1 MIEELPEGKKTQLA
15 VAVAQGISVAA
26 WARTNEVPRATAYRW
41 AIEPEVRRA
50 VEACRRRIVDQA
62 VGKMTKKS
70 NWAVDRI
77 VKLAD
82 IAESESVR
90 LRALRSILSEMMAVS
105 KYSGL
110 ESRMVEIE
118 EELREQR
125 AGHQGRPG

>member
-41 AIEPEVRRA
+41 ASEPEVRRA

-82 IAESESVR
+82 MPSPS
-90 LRALRSILSEMMAVS
+90 RS
-105 KYSGL
+105 G
-110 ESRMVEIE
+110 
-118 EELREQR
+118 
-125 AGHQGRPG
+125 